1 MPKTRAQKTETV
13 QSIKEKLAG
22 MRSVVFA
29 NFEQLPTKDI
39 ESVRWEL
46 KKAGAI
52 YTVAKKTLLRLAFK
66 DAGVQVDPK
75 TIPGNFATIIGTE
88 DEAAP
93 AKILALFSKNH
104 PALKLIAGVLE
115 GKLLDAAGVK
125 ALAALPGKKE
135 LQARL
140 VGSLASPIS
149 GLVNVLVGNL
159 RGLVTV
165 LSAIKDKKTV

>member
-1 MPKTRAQKTETV
+1 MPKTRAQKSETV
-13 QSIKEKLAG
+13 RSLKEKLAG
-22 MRSVVFA
+22 MSSVVFA

-39 ESVRWEL
+39 EAVRREL
-46 KKAGAI
+46 KKVGAI

-66 DAGVQVDPK
+66 DAGVPVDPK
-75 TIPGNFATIIGTE
+75 TVPGNFATVIGTT
-88 DEAAP
+88 DEVAP
-93 AKILALFSKNH
+93 AKILAGFSKDH

-140 VGSLASPIS
+140 VGSLASPMS
-149 GLVNVLVGNL
+149 RLASVLAGNF
-159 RGLVTV
+159 RGLVVV
-165 LSAIKDKKTV
+165 LNAIKDKKS